1 MERGRG
7 FPWDMLESVVC
18 WGVAGAG
25 ALWAPRG
32 AVVED
37 LQNVMDPSMTE
48 ELLDGRAESRC
59 GQEGRKKMCVRAV
72 HVLRLHRAQAS
83 GAEKV

>member
-1 MERGRG
+1 M
-7 FPWDMLESVVC
+7 
-18 WGVAGAG
+18 
-25 ALWAPRG
+25 
-32 AVVED
+32 ED